1 MVTQISVPS
10 NFRDRWFSKRFGID
24 VQERI
29 RHAGQSIEID
39 FSNCEWVDP
48 IPMMALICHLR
59 AWANAIDP
67 AKGHQLVVYL
77 GRFSTRKE
85 DLSKIRA
92 RLFLSAHGFLR
103 TMIEICPSA
112 IFHYD
117 SSLEQYPSSFDASKL
132 AQLEDAISIS
142 SATVDCALLYEKEP
156 VCPPMLLTS
165 GQETSVIASFV
176 DKAVKVMDSRLFS
189 GRQSQ
194 FLYRDSALVRVRQ
207 VATEIIL
214 NASEHAYHQLVSGPI
229 CLYARVRRHNDHS
242 PDADAENTE
251 QSPLIDHI
259 QSITS
264 GRYVELFICDIGH
277 GLCHHANDWAESASD
292 EELRTQVKR
301 FLRKQKDRV
310 QLLLSMAF
318 RHPVSRH
325 PRGQF
330 AGTQTRSNV
339 TGLFHVNTVLS
350 SQKDRSRV
358 FVSPTWTASHHPR
371 PEDYNGGPSDRHFTA
386 VEPEGTP
393 PAGTFFHFAIAISN
407 SELSTDG
414 WLVPLMPGVFGPP
427 WYRPQDAFLDGAYG
441 NSNSL
446 TVFDLAS
453 LLAKRSDPRGKVV
466 RSVGEKFDAYLRGAR
481 SVAVIRMSR
490 DFRKNLTDELV
501 TRWLEQRSGGQS
513 AKTLA
518 FCDLSRAQAILLAE
532 HLGNLR
538 PETEFRSKEADEL
551 GPPGILVLSEDLIA
565 RMCYLNQEE
574 NSRLRF
580 DKQVEPAPSLVLR
593 VIGTLRHFDSQAFW
607 RRVSGLKVP
616 LLLRDVR
623 WSGDGGTS
631 ANLRLPTYLDY
642 PLAVQNR
649 ELAKIVRRALRRVL
663 AAFPC
668 RQAHAIDD
676 LISPDLA
683 DASRWMAR
691 PANADKPPNLFVISS
706 VVTGSTVEREARYRG
721 TPEAVVAC
729 FLVESAPQQSRGAG
743 GFFYYSALEWNP
755 PLSSSS
761 SRIELQWEREPG
773 TPFVRPFVMRN
784 DGAQTHALL
793 IKPLARN
800 IDDRGDDDHKRP
812 SAAESYHEW
821 HRDQLLKVGHWSID
835 RRHGLVEIN
844 HLGALQMFADS
855 AKGFYEWLSHELK
868 QRSSGII
875 RPLLVYPPG
884 RLNAVMVRHLF
895 KLYDQDGA
903 LRLGDNWQVVPI
915 NFLPDIGDGL
925 KRLTPLTAEHISTC
939 DGAIGGTA
947 FFLDIGYVGN
957 RTFRHTRRQLLAL
970 GIEHVIGFGLLN
982 RTSSPA
988 LAKETKTS
996 EVHCYWRMDVPSLDD
1011 ERSCPICGAL
1021 KAMTALL
1028 ERTRRYQSESSVY
1041 VEHVF
1046 SNWQLSDPGQTWE
1059 DRGITPI
1066 ELRIPLFKKFGFLP
1080 PKAPAPTI
1088 APVEPQGGQQSLI
1101 TPDGKSVPAPA
1112 APITWW
1118 SSDSVDWKHVWL
1130 RDSAQAVT
1138 YAIEIARTQAAPLY
1152 PLRLARQLAEPSSA
1166 TSTDYNGISAA
1177 VEVVSCYLLLCSHE
1191 LSLATK
1197 EAGGGQ
1203 LLRYLARMEGAPV
1216 SADEVVLKT
1225 RFARQRELAA
1235 LALVNLDGVTKRLLL
1250 DEVVSV
1256 LTTTRMVNP
1265 ETRVAIMA
1273 TVLNPEED
1281 GASSNDGISR
1291 FDKMV
1296 ISRLQEREFRDS
1308 NEANTLR
1315 WNYRLLTLSEQ
1326 TLPEQFDSAV
1336 TFFGAGSSHGDC
1348 VKRLKEAE
1356 NDSNHFAGWGLCR
1369 SALQSAHMLICR
1381 NSRFGKENAV
1391 SDAEPGELFRALCNL
1406 DRTCID
1412 QILTLS
1418 RVETVERYQRRV
1430 KEATQLI
1437 EMARS
1442 AFQNA
1447 MIRFDPGSSEHSL
1460 TLLLDRVTRLVASA
1474 TVGPAMN
1481 SYRIHSAIKDFSQ
1494 ADGARYLLIGDE
1506 LQRLIERL
1514 TKEALEYSAIESV
1527 SPPEGFRGVDSAL
1540 RARLWILFSAEATG
1554 NVSVEFW
1561 NHGKHACVRPRDF
1574 ELHAEDMAPVHKALR
1589 TTICRTAPEVGH
1601 THWYVTKIE
1610 FRWISGGKT

>member
-1 MVTQISVPS
+1 MTRIPVPS
-10 NFRDRWFSKRFGID
+10 NFRDRWFSKKFGIEF
-24 VQERI
+24 QERI

-59 AWANAIDP
+59 AWANTNDP
-67 AKGHQLVVYL
+67 SNGHQLVVHL

-103 TMIEICPSA
+103 AMIEICPSA
-112 IFHYD
+112 TFHYD
-117 SSLEQYPSSFDASKL
+117 SSLEQYPPSFDASKL

-165 GQETSVIASFV
+165 GQGTNVIASFV
-176 DKAVKVMDSRLFS
+176 DKAIKVMDSKLFS

-214 NASEHAYHQLVSGPI
+214 NASEHAYHQSDSGPI

-251 QSPLIDHI
+251 QSPVIDHI
-259 QSITS
+259 QNITS
-264 GRYVELFICDIGH
+264 GRYLELFICDIGL
-277 GLCHHANDWAESASD
+277 GLCHHAEDWAESASD
-292 EELRTQVKR
+292 QELKNQVKL

-325 PRGQF
+325 PRGELG
-330 AGTQTRSNV
+330 GTQTRSNV

-371 PEDYNGGPSDRHFTA
+371 PEDYNGGPSDRHFA
-386 VEPEGTP
+386 PVEPEGTP

-407 SELSTDG
+407 SELSTEG
-414 WLVPLMPGVFGPP
+414 WLVPLMSSVFGPP
-427 WYRPQDAFLDGAYG
+427 WYRPQDVFLDGAYD
-441 NSNSL
+441 NSSPL

-453 LLAKRSDPRGKVV
+453 LLARRSTPRG
-466 RSVGEKFDAYLRGAR
+466 RATPSVAEKFDAYLLGAGN
-481 SVAVIRMSR
+481 VAVIRMSR

-501 TRWLEQRSGGQS
+501 TRWLEHRSGGQS

-538 PETEFRSKEADEL
+538 PETKFRSNEADEL
-551 GPPGILVLSEDLIA
+551 GAPGILVLSEDLIA
-565 RMCYLNQEE
+565 RVCYLNQEE
-574 NSRLRF
+574 GDKLQF
-580 DKQVEPAPSLVLR
+580 DKQVEAEPSLVLR
-593 VIGTLRHFDSQAFW
+593 IIGTLRHFDSEAFW
-607 RRVSGLKVP
+607 QRVSGLKVP

-623 WSGDGGTS
+623 WSGDSGAF

-642 PLAVQNR
+642 PLAAQNR
-649 ELAKIVRRALRRVL
+649 DLAKIVRRALRRAL
-663 AAFPC
+663 AAFPG
-668 RQAHAIDD
+668 RQAIAIDE

-683 DASRWMAR
+683 DASRWMER
-691 PANADKPPNLFVISS
+691 PASTDKPPNLFVISS

-729 FLVESAPQQSRGAG
+729 FLVEAAPPQSRGDRR
-743 GFFYYSALEWNP
+743 FCYYSALEWNP
-755 PLSSSS
+755 PPPSSSS
-761 SRIELQWEREPG
+761 GTEFQWEREPG

-784 DGAQTHALL
+784 DGAQAHALL

-835 RRHGLVEIN
+835 RRHGLIEIN

-855 AKGFYEWLSHELK
+855 AKGFYEWLSHELR
-868 QRSSGII
+868 QRSSGIV

-957 RTFRHTRRQLLAL
+957 RTFRHTRRQLLEL
-970 GIEHVIGFGLLN
+970 GIKHVIGFGLLN
-982 RTSSPA
+982 RTSSPT
-988 LAKETKTS
+988 LAEEMKTS
-996 EVHCYWRMDVPSLDD
+996 EVNCYWRMDVPSLDD

-1028 ERTRRYQSESSVY
+1028 ERTRRYQSESSAY

-1046 SNWQLSDPGQTWE
+1046 FNWQLSDPGQTWE
-1059 DRGITPI
+1059 DRGIVPI
-1066 ELRIPLFKKFGFLP
+1066 ELRTSLFKKYGFHP
-1080 PKAPAPTI
+1080 PKAVVLAI
-1088 APVEPQGGQQSLI
+1088 APVKPQKGQQSLL
-1101 TPDGKSVPAPA
+1101 TSDGEPVPAPA

-1118 SSDSVDWKHVWL
+1118 SSDSV
-1130 RDSAQAVT
+1130 
-1138 YAIEIARTQAAPLY
+1138 
-1152 PLRLARQLAEPSSA
+1152 
-1166 TSTDYNGISAA
+1166 
-1177 VEVVSCYLLLCSHE
+1177 
-1191 LSLATK
+1191 
-1197 EAGGGQ
+1197 
-1203 LLRYLARMEGAPV
+1203 
-1216 SADEVVLKT
+1216 
-1225 RFARQRELAA
+1225 
-1235 LALVNLDGVTKRLLL
+1235 
-1250 DEVVSV
+1250 
-1256 LTTTRMVNP
+1256 
-1265 ETRVAIMA
+1265 
-1273 TVLNPEED
+1273 
-1281 GASSNDGISR
+1281 ASFS
-1291 FDKMV
+1291 
-1296 ISRLQEREFRDS
+1296 
-1308 NEANTLR
+1308 
-1315 WNYRLLTLSEQ
+1315 
-1326 TLPEQFDSAV
+1326 
-1336 TFFGAGSSHGDC
+1336 
-1348 VKRLKEAE
+1348 
-1356 NDSNHFAGWGLCR
+1356 
-1369 SALQSAHMLICR
+1369 
-1381 NSRFGKENAV
+1381 
-1391 SDAEPGELFRALCNL
+1391 
-1406 DRTCID
+1406 
-1412 QILTLS
+1412 
-1418 RVETVERYQRRV
+1418 
-1430 KEATQLI
+1430 
-1437 EMARS
+1437 
-1442 AFQNA
+1442 
-1447 MIRFDPGSSEHSL
+1447 
-1460 TLLLDRVTRLVASA
+1460 VAS
-1474 TVGPAMN
+1474 
-1481 SYRIHSAIKDFSQ
+1481 I
-1494 ADGARYLLIGDE
+1494 
-1506 LQRLIERL
+1506 
-1514 TKEALEYSAIESV
+1514 
-1527 SPPEGFRGVDSAL
+1527 
-1540 RARLWILFSAEATG
+1540 AEAFTG
-1554 NVSVEFW
+1554 S
-1561 NHGKHACVRPRDF
+1561 
-1574 ELHAEDMAPVHKALR
+1574 LR
-1589 TTICRTAPEVGH
+1589 
-1601 THWYVTKIE
+1601 
-1610 FRWISGGKT
+1610 